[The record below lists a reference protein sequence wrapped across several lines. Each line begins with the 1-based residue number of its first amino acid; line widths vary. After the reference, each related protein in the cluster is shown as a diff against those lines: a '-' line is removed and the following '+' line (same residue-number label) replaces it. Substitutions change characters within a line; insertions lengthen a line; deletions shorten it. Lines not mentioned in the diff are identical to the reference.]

1 MAKKKTMKHPAE
13 KGVSVAKKPAKKP
26 ARPQPARPQKV
37 SASAAVPKI
46 RGEATE
52 GPRQDPDPEDAV
64 AQVPGA

>member
-13 KGVSVAKKPAKKP
+13 KGVSVANKPAKKT
-26 ARPQPARPQKV
+26 ARPQKV
-37 SASAAVPKI
+37 SASDVVPKI